1 MSHVVLIGMMGA
13 GKTTVGR
20 LVARRLGRPFHDSD
34 EAVEACTGRTVAEL
48 FAEGGEA
55 AFRVVEAEV
64 LRELLATEEPAV
76 IAAAG
81 GTVLDAGNRA
91 ALRDAGTVVWLRADP
106 ALLAERV
113 RTGDH
118 RPLVAEDPAGTVA
131 RLAEERAGLYQQT
144 AHVVV
149 DINGLEAGEVAEQVI
164 AAVGEGTR

>member
-34 EAVEACTGRTVAEL
+34 EAVEARTGRTVAEL
-48 FAEGGEA
+48 FAEGGEP
-55 AFRVVEAEV
+55 AFRAVEAEV
-64 LRELLATEEPAV
+64 LRDLLAIEEPAV

-91 ALRDAGTVVWLRADP
+91 ALRDAGTVVWLRAEP

-118 RPLVAEDPAGTVA
+118 RPLVAEDPAGVVA
-131 RLAEERAGLYQQT
+131 RLVEERAGLYQQT

-149 DINGLEAGEVAEQVI
+149 DVDQLEAGEVAERVI
-164 AAVGEGTR
+164 AAVGEGGR

>member
-34 EAVEACTGRTVAEL
+34 EAVEARTGRTIAEL
-48 FAEGGEA
+48 FAEGGEP
-55 AFRVVEAEV
+55 AFRAVEAEV
-64 LRELLATEEPAV
+64 LRDLLATEEPAV

-81 GTVLDAGNRA
+81 GTVLDAGSRA
-91 ALRDAGTVVWLRADP
+91 ALRDAGTVVWLRAEP
-106 ALLAERV
+106 ALLAERA

-118 RPLVAEDPAGTVA
+118 RPLVAEDPAGMVA
-131 RLAEERAGLYQQT
+131 RLAGERSGLYQQT

-149 DINGLEAGEVAEQVI
+149 DVDQLDADEVAEQVI
-164 AAVGEGTR
+164 AAVEEGAR